1 MSKKFIKG
9 QHGRS
14 HKSHVP
20 FREGNDGT
28 KENVLEE
35 PIPKF
40 FARPGD
46 GVITASGFDPGI
58 DNNTMIVFGR
68 DRTGEGEIDAPY
80 WSKDSKSNSGY
91 SDHMAAGAIDIVV
104 GRVSPFP
111 VNVIGKSWGPL
122 FKTKRNL
129 KALSLETLD
138 GSEAGQSFFTS
149 HPGYAMDAARIYI
162 SQMTDIDH
170 NFDVQRAL
178 FKKTSTKESDAR
190 TPCSSIMIKSDKV
203 RVHARQDIKI
213 VTGGS
218 EERENSQGAEITE
231 IGGIH
236 LIAGNKPREQ
246 QPIPRGD
253 NLAAALAEL
262 SFKVDQLAGVLYSL
276 NDSQMKYNDV
286 LSTHWHHSPFYGQPT
301 VASMAALPVG
311 VATVLDQFAKV
322 STQLEF
328 LKTNIDTFKGKYL
341 KPGAKNYINSKYNT
355 TN

>member
-1 MSKKFIKG
+1 MSIKFVKG
-9 QHGRS
+9 KHGRS
-14 HKSHVP
+14 HTDYTAFKQ
-20 FREGNDGT
+20 GNDGT
-28 KENVLEE
+28 KENPLEE
-35 PIPKF
+35 PIPRF

-46 GVITASGFDPGI
+46 AIISPSGFEPGV
-58 DNNTMIVFGR
+58 DNNTMIVLGR
-68 DRTGEGEIDAPY
+68 DRSGIGEVDALKRENQK
-80 WSKDSKSNSGY
+80 SKSGY

-104 GRVSPFP
+104 GRVSPYP
-111 VNVIGKSWGPL
+111 LNVEGKSWGPL
-122 FKTKRNL
+122 FTTKKNL
-129 KALSLETLD
+129 GALSLETLD
-138 GSEAGQSFFTS
+138 GSLPDGTQFFTS
-149 HPGYAMDAARIYI
+149 HPAYAMDAARIYI

-178 FKKTSTKESDAR
+178 FKQTTQKEIDAR

-203 RVHARQDIKI
+203 RIHSRQDIKL
-213 VTGGS
+213 VTGGT
-218 EERENSQGAEITE
+218 EETINSQGVEISE

-328 LKTNIDTFKGKYL
+328 LKTNINTFKGKYL